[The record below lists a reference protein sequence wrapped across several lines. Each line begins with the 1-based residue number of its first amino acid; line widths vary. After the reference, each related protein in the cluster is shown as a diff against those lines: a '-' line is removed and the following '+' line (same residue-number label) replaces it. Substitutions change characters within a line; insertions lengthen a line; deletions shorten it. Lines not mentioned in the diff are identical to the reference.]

1 METVGTA
8 GLPSDTNQAL
18 VYLIGV
24 LVVGVMSAL
33 TFTIK
38 AWSQARAANAAVNNV
53 GPGEHR
59 LYDQIGHLSDA
70 IQRIETKQNDFD
82 TKGWPTLPSDMNTA
96 AGLTEV
102 IRDIQHELHVVNT
115 RLAAH
120 DEWERTVKH

>member
-1 METVGTA
+1 M
-8 GLPSDTNQAL
+8 
-18 VYLIGV
+18 
-24 LVVGVMSAL
+24 
-33 TFTIK
+33 TFTIN
-38 AWSQARAANAAVNNV
+38 ARSQARAANAAVNNV
-53 GPGEHR
+53 GPGAHR

-120 DEWERTVKH
+120 DEWEKTVKH